1 MSNRNAATLG
11 TTWLINVALG
21 VLLAVASAPSEAQ
34 EPQTRQEE
42 LRRQREEKSRDLS
55 PPQRSGIERALF
67 DLESGRLFERLL
79 NPPEGFYPKIGNITA
94 GSGISMGPA
103 YRKPGLFGEQADFS
117 AFAAASFQR
126 YWMIDTRLTLPRL
139 ANERVSLDI
148 HAQRYDFPNEDFF
161 GLGPDSQREDDVAYG
176 LANSIVGT
184 TGAVRPRPWLAF
196 GGGVDYLTPHITAS
210 NKGRTIGTLFD
221 DTTAPGL
228 AVQPDFVRY
237 QGFAELN
244 YREPR
249 GNPRRGG
256 RYALAIE
263 RFDDTDNNHYSF
275 RRVEADLQQY
285 VPLLRDRRVLA
296 LHALVSTSD
305 ADTGR
310 EVPFY
315 LQRTLGGPDDL
326 RGFRRFRFRDRHML
340 LLQAEYRWEIF
351 SALDGAIFYDAGK
364 VASRLEDLTLDDLES
379 DYGIGFRFGTING
392 VFLRIEG
399 AFGSSGG
406 KHFIFRFGHVF

>member
-1 MSNRNAATLG
+1 MSRSTTILLFVAAL
-11 TTWLINVALG
+11 
-21 VLLAVASAPSEAQ
+21 VLFVSDVVHAQDPASRAEA
-34 EPQTRQEE
+34 
-42 LRRQREEKSRDLS
+42 LRRQREEKSRQLA
-55 PPQRSGIERALF
+55 PPERSRLERVLL
-67 DLESGRLFERLL
+67 DLETGRLFERLL
-79 NPPEGFYPKIGNITA
+79 NPAEGLYPKIGNVTA
-94 GSGISMGPA
+94 GSGISFGPG
-103 YRKPGLFGEQADFS
+103 YRRPGVFGGHADFS

-126 YWMIDTRLTLPRL
+126 YWMVDTRLMFPRL
-139 ANERVSLDI
+139 AGDTVSLDV
-148 HAQRYDFPNEDFF
+148 HGQRYEFPNEDFF
-161 GLGPDSQREDDVAYG
+161 GLGPESNREDEVAYG
-176 LANSIVGT
+176 LANSLVGA
-184 TGAVRPRPWLAF
+184 TGAVRPKPWLAV
-196 GGGVDYLTPHITAS
+196 GGGVDYLTPHL
-210 NKGRTIGTLFD
+210 IGSDDGVGIGELF
-221 DTTAPGL
+221 TEATAPGL
-228 AVQPDFVRY
+228 VAQPDFMRY
-237 QGFAELN
+237 HVFADLN

-263 RFDDTDNNHYSF
+263 RFDDRDTDRYSF

-305 ADTGR
+305 TDEGR

-351 SALDGAIFYDAGK
+351 TAVDGAIFYDAGK
-364 VASRLEDLTLDDLES
+364 VASRLEDLDLSDLES
-379 DYGIGFRFGTING
+379 DYGIGFRFGSSSG
-392 VFLRIEG
+392 VFLRVEG

>member
-1 MSNRNAATLG
+1 MRTLTRSLLFLSALALVVPATLY
-11 TTWLINVALG
+11 
-21 VLLAVASAPSEAQ
+21 AQ
-34 EPQTRQEE
+34 DPDTRAED
-42 LRRQREEKSRDLS
+42 LRRQREEKSRQLT
-55 PPQRSGIERALF
+55 PPERSRLERVLL
-67 DLESGRLFERLL
+67 DLETGRVFERLL
-79 NPPEGFYPKIGNITA
+79 NPPEGLYPKIGNVTA
-94 GSGISMGPA
+94 GSGISFGPG
-103 YRKPGLFGEQADFS
+103 YRRPGVLGGHADFS

-126 YWMIDTRLTLPRL
+126 YWMVDTRLMLPRL
-139 ANERVSLDI
+139 AGEKVSLDV
-148 HAQRYDFPNEDFF
+148 HAQRYEFPNEDFF
-161 GLGPDSQREDDVAYG
+161 GLGPGSRREDEVAYG
-176 LANSIVGT
+176 LANSIVGA
-184 TGAVRPRPWLAF
+184 TGAVRPKPWLSV
-196 GGGVDYLTPHITAS
+196 GGGLDYLTPHLIHSDDGVRIDA
-210 NKGRTIGTLFD
+210 LFND
-221 DTTAPGL
+221 ATAPGL
-228 AVQPDFVRY
+228 IAQPDFIRY
-237 QGFAELN
+237 QAFADLN

-263 RFDDTDNNHYSF
+263 RFDDRDAERYSF

-305 ADTGR
+305 ADEGR
-310 EVPFY
+310 DVPFY

-351 SALDGAIFYDAGK
+351 TAVDGAIFYDAGK
-364 VASRLEDLTLDDLES
+364 VASRLEDLDLSDLES
-379 DYGIGFRFGTING
+379 DYGIGFRFGSSNG
-392 VFLRIEG
+392 VFLRVEG